1 MFWNP
6 LLYVNCHCYTP
17 YQENQMNEDTATPVD
32 LDKLAKI
39 YIKIRDKRAEN
50 TRMFN
55 AEDNDLKEQ
64 MDVLEAQMLDVCK
77 DMGANS
83 IRTSH
88 GTIIRSVKTKYWT
101 NDWDSLY
108 EVVKEHDAFGVL
120 FKAINQTNMKQFL
133 EDNPDVLP
141 KGLNVESEYNV
152 IVRRSKEK

>member
-1 MFWNP
+1 
-6 LLYVNCHCYTP
+6 
-17 YQENQMNEDTATPVD
+17 MNEDTVTPVD
-32 LDKLAKI
+32 LDKLTKI

-64 MDVLEAQMLDVCK
+64 MDVLEVQMLDVCK
-77 DMGANS
+77 DMSANS

-108 EVVKEHDAFGVL
+108 EVVKEHDAFGIL